1 MSFCFLF
8 RLQNQHKSNK
18 PTEQQQQQQQQQ
30 QVPATTSPATA
41 VITTTPAAAAAVMPL
56 TIRHLKVDSPL
67 LQEHKAAITIG
78 IIMGIF
84 LLCW

>member
-1 MSFCFLF
+1 MVIF
-8 RLQNQHKSNK
+8 RLQSQHKANK
-18 PTEQQQQQQQQQ
+18 TTTEAAP
-30 QVPATTSPATA
+30 VAAAAATTTTPTTA
-41 VITTTPAAAAAVMPL
+41 VITATPAAAAAAVPL
-56 TIRHLKVDSPL
+56 TFRHLKVDSPL